1 MKVSHII
8 VLIIIAVGIGIF
20 VSSSENASQ
29 YVDFDKALSIAND
42 GNDNKIHVV
51 GELPRDASG
60 EVIGIEYNP
69 MADANFM
76 AFQLINEKGKKQRVI
91 TSSPPPSM
99 TDFKRSE
106 KVVVIGKYE
115 ISNEKEQF
123 VVTDILLKCPSK
135 YEENTVA
142 VK

>member
-1 MKVSHII
+1 MKISHII
-8 VLIIIAVGIGIF
+8 VLVIIAVGIGIF
-20 VSSSENASQ
+20 VSSSDNASQ
-29 YVDFDKALSIAND
+29 YVDFDTALTIAKD
-42 GNDNKIHVV
+42 GDDNKIHVV

-60 EVIGIEYNP
+60 EVLGIEYNP

-76 AFQLINEKGKKQRVI
+76 AFQLIDEKGKKQRVI
-91 TSSPPPSM
+91 TSTPPPSM

-106 KVVVIGKYE
+106 KVVVIGRFE
-115 ISNEKEQF
+115 NEQF
-123 VVTDILLKCPSK
+123 VVSDILLKCPSK

>member
-1 MKVSHII
+1 MKISHII
-8 VLIIIAVGIGIF
+8 VLVIIAVGIGIF
-20 VSSSENASQ
+20 VSSSDNASQ
-29 YVDFDKALSIAND
+29 YVDFDKALSIAKNGD
-42 GNDNKIHVV
+42 DNKIHVV
-51 GELPRDASG
+51 GELPRDANG

-76 AFQLINEKGKKQRVI
+76 AFQLIDEKGKKQRVI
-91 TSSPPPSM
+91 TSTPPPSM

-115 ISNEKEQF
+115 NEQF
-123 VVTDILLKCPSK
+123 VVSDILLKCPSK

>member
-1 MKVSHII
+1 MKISHII

-20 VSSSENASQ
+20 VSSSDNASQ
-29 YVDFDKALSIAND
+29 YVDFDKALSIAKD
-42 GNDNKIHVV
+42 GDDNKIHVV

-69 MADANFM
+69 MTDANFM
-76 AFQLINEKGKKQRVI
+76 AFQLIDEKGKKQRVI
-91 TSSPPPSM
+91 TSTPPPSM

-115 ISNEKEQF
+115 INNEKEQF

>member
-1 MKVSHII
+1 MKLSHII

-29 YVDFDKALSIAND
+29 YVDFETALSLAKN

-60 EVIGIEYNP
+60 EVVGIEYNP
-69 MADANFM
+69 VVDANFM
-76 AFQLINEKGKKQRVI
+76 AFQLVDDKGKKQRVI
-91 TSSPPPSM
+91 TSMPPPSM

-115 ISNEKEQF
+115 NEQF
-123 VVTDILLKCPSK
+123 VVSDILLKCPSK

>member
-1 MKVSHII
+1 MKVSHTI

-29 YVDFDKALSIAND
+29 YVDFETALSLAND

-51 GELPRDASG
+51 GELPRDAGG

-69 MADANFM
+69 IADANFM
-76 AFQLINEKGKKQRVI
+76 AFQLIDEKGKKQRII
-91 TSSPPPSM
+91 TSTPPPSM

-115 ISNEKEQF
+115 NQQF
-123 VVTDILLKCPSK
+123 VVSDILLKCPSK

>member
-1 MKVSHII
+1 MKLSHII

-29 YVDFDKALSIAND
+29 YVDFETALSLAKN

-60 EVIGIEYNP
+60 EVVGIEYNP
-69 MADANFM
+69 VLDANFM
-76 AFQLINEKGKKQRVI
+76 AFQLVDDKGKKQRVI
-91 TSSPPPSM
+91 TSMPPPSM

-115 ISNEKEQF
+115 NEQF
-123 VVTDILLKCPSK
+123 IVSDILLKCPSK

>member
-1 MKVSHII
+1 MKISHII
-8 VLIIIAVGIGIF
+8 VLVIIAVGIGIF
-20 VSSSENASQ
+20 VSSSESASQ
-29 YVDFDKALSIAND
+29 YVDFDTALTIAEK

-51 GELPRDASG
+51 GELSRDTNG

-76 AFQLINEKGKKQRVI
+76 AFQLIDEKGNKQRVI
-91 TSSPPPSM
+91 TSTPPPSM

-115 ISNEKEQF
+115 IGNQKQQF
-123 VVTDILLKCPSK
+123 VVSDILLKCPSK